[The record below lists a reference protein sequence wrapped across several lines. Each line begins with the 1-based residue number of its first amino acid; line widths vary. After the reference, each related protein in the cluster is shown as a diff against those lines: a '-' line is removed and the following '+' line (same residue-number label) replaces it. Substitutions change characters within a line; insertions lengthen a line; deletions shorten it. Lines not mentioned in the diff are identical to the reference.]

1 MNSEGFYTA
10 EDKREEKAFA
20 RESLIYN
27 VSEDLLVIMEQ
38 LKVSKA
44 ELAKKMGKS
53 KAHISQLL
61 CGNRNLT
68 IGTLSDICFELGLEA
83 KVEFPGFDL
92 KNPEYQQPVKWQHAV
107 LVKKVAND
115 DFISS
120 RTRVDLA
127 CEKVLNFDD
136 WRNHGKVVA

>member
-61 CGNRNLT
+61 SGNRNLT

-92 KNPEYQQPVKWQHAV
+92 KNPEYQQPVKWQLEQALTEDDTLYWGDINPV
-107 LVKKVAND
+107 DIVGWIEQNRKKVLDYLEA
-115 DFISS
+115 I
-120 RTRVDLA
+120 
-127 CEKVLNFDD
+127 
-136 WRNHGKVVA
+136 GG